1 MEEYVRVS
9 KEVFAPIAELV
20 RIGLF
25 RNEKD
30 ALRGIIREQYESKQ
44 NTKFSTTRRK

>member
-1 MEEYVRVS
+1 MENYVKVS

-25 RNEKD
+25 RDEKD
-30 ALRGIIREQYESKQ
+30 ALAGIIREQARNKIWYYAG
-44 NTKFSTTRRK
+44 R